1 MTGDS
6 CDPNVRRVAVLAAP
20 SQKEFMRLKREGVF
34 LACALLW
41 LGAGGALASAQ
52 EAFGAAPASAHIHA
66 GCEPDYP
73 PYCVVAAEG
82 QADGF
87 SVELFRAALGS
98 MGLGAEFK
106 TAPWAEL
113 KRDLAEGRLQALPLV
128 GRTPEREE
136 IYDFTFPY
144 LTMHGTLVVRADNAD
159 IRSTADLKGKRVAVL
174 QGDNAEEFL
183 RRNEFGAEIV
193 PLPSFE
199 TALRELAAGRHDA
212 VAIQKLLAFQ
222 LMRQAGLTNL
232 VAVGSPL
239 FPQHFCFAVRKG
251 DGALL
256 ATLNEGLSIAMA
268 DGTFRRL
275 HAKWFADL
283 EATGRSRSRLV
294 VGGDREYPPYEFL
307 DANGQPAGFNVDL
320 SRAIARHLGWA
331 VDVRLGDWADVRKG
345 LEAREIDAVQG
356 MFYSAE
362 RDAAF
367 DFSPP
372 STHVQHVIVVREGS
386 PEPADLKALA
396 GKSVWVMA
404 GDIMEELAAAQ
415 SPDAQLVAAPSQE
428 EALRRLAAGEGDC
441 ALVAKVPARYWIQQ
455 NGWSNLKILVPPVF
469 SAEYCYAVPGG
480 NPELIAALSEGLAAL
495 KASGEFR
502 QIQTKWLSP
511 YEAPGFTLRKLVQI
525 VVLATLPLL
534 VLLLAAILWSRT
546 LQRRVEART
555 QDLRQANA
563 FLDSIV
569 ENVPNM
575 LFLKDA
581 KKLRF
586 VRVNRA
592 GEHLIGH
599 PQSALAG
606 KNDYDFFPNEQ
617 ADFFTQKD
625 REVLQ
630 GGHAVDIPEEPLQS
644 ATLGP
649 RILHTRKVP
658 IANARGEPEY
668 LLGISE
674 DVTERKQ
681 AEAERERLLAQLHQL
696 QKIESVGRLAG
707 GVAHDFNNR
716 LQTILGHVELAL
728 ERVAPGE
735 RPHRNLL
742 EIRTA
747 AERSAALT
755 QQLLAVARRQTAVP
769 QVLDL
774 NETIAGLLPALRAQ
788 PGGGVD
794 LAWRP
799 GGDVGRVKI
808 DPAQIDQI
816 LVNLCLNAR
825 EAMPGGGQIAIE
837 TNCAAL
843 GANEASRHPGRI
855 PGDYVVLAV
864 RDTGRGMDAE
874 TLGKIFE
881 PFFTTQGFGQGRGL
895 GLATVYGIVRQNGGF
910 IEVQSAPG
918 SGSTFRIYFPR
929 NLGG

>member
-1 MTGDS
+1 MRLIWKSVVWACAFLWLGS
-6 CDPNVRRVAVLAAP
+6 GGASASPHKAFGALPLAAP
-20 SQKEFMRLKREGVF
+20 IR
-34 LACALLW
+34 
-41 LGAGGALASAQ
+41 
-52 EAFGAAPASAHIHA
+52 A

-73 PYCVVAAEG
+73 PYCVVNAEG

-87 SVELFRAALGS
+87 SVELFRASLRALG
-98 MGLGAEFK
+98 LEAEFK

-113 KRDLAEGRLQALPLV
+113 KQDLAEGRLQALPLV

-144 LTMHGTLVVRADNAD
+144 LTMHGTLVVRDDNAD
-159 IRSTADLKGKRVAVL
+159 IRTKADLKGKRVAVL

-199 TALRELAAGRHDA
+199 TALRELSAGQHDA

-232 VAVGSPL
+232 VAVGPAL

-251 DGALL
+251 DDVLL
-256 ATLNEGLSIAMA
+256 AALNEGLSIAMA

-275 HAKWFADL
+275 HAKWFADV

-294 VGGDREYPPYEFL
+294 VGGDRAYPPYEFV

-320 SRAIARHLGWA
+320 TRAIARHLGWA

-345 LEAREIDAVQG
+345 LEAQEIDVVQG

-362 RDAAF
+362 REETF

-372 STHVQHVIVVREGS
+372 STHVQHVVVVRKGS
-386 PEPADLKALA
+386 PEPADLQALN
-396 GKSVWVMA
+396 GKSVLVMA
-404 GDIMEELAAAQ
+404 GDIMEDRIAAQ
-415 SPDAQLVAAPSQE
+415 NPDARRVAVPSQE

-441 ALVAKVPARYWIQQ
+441 ALVAQVPARYWIQK
-455 NGWSNLKILVPPVF
+455 NGWDNLQILAPPVF

-480 NPELIAALSEGLAAL
+480 NQELIAAFSEGLAAL
-495 KASGEFR
+495 KASGEYR
-502 QIQTKWLSP
+502 QIQTRWLSP
-511 YEAPGFTLRKLVQI
+511 YEAAGFSLRKLVQI

-563 FLDSIV
+563 FLDSII

-581 KKLRF
+581 KELRF

-592 GEHLIGH
+592 GEDLIGH
-599 PQSALAG
+599 PQSALLG
-606 KNDYDFFPNEQ
+606 KNDHDFFPKEQ
-617 ADFFTQKD
+617 ADFFTRKD
-625 REVLQ
+625 REVLRD
-630 GGHAVDIPEEPLQS
+630 GHVVDIPEEPLQS

-649 RILHTRKVP
+649 HVLHTRKVP
-658 IANARGEPEY
+658 IPNARGEPEY

-681 AEAERERLLAQLHQL
+681 AEADREKLLAQLHQL

-707 GVAHDFNNR
+707 GVAHDFNNM

-728 ERVAPGE
+728 DRVAPGE
-735 RPHRNLL
+735 RLHRNLL
-742 EIRTA
+742 EIRKA
-747 AERSAALT
+747 AERSADLT
-755 QQLLAVARRQTAVP
+755 RQLLAVARRQTAVP

-774 NETIAGLLPALRAQ
+774 NAAVASLLPELRGQLGA
-788 PGGGVD
+788 GVE
-794 LAWRP
+794 LVWRP
-799 GGDVGRVKI
+799 GRDLDRVKM
-808 DPAQIDQI
+808 DPAQIEQI
-816 LVNLCLNAR
+816 MTQLCVNAR
-825 EAMPGGGQIAIE
+825 EAMPAGGTIAFE
-837 TNCAAL
+837 TDLATFGDDLAA
-843 GANEASRHPGRI
+843 RHPDRP
-855 PGDYVVLAV
+855 PGTYVVLAV
-864 RDTGRGMDAE
+864 RDDGQGMHAE
-874 TLGKIFE
+874 ILGKIFD
-881 PFFTTQGFGQGRGL
+881 PFFTTKGLDQGAGL
-895 GLATVYGIVRQNGGF
+895 GLAIVHGIVQQNKGF
-910 IEVQSAPG
+910 IEVESAPG
-918 SGSTFRIYFPR
+918 SGSVFRIYLPR
-929 NLGG
+929 HEGG